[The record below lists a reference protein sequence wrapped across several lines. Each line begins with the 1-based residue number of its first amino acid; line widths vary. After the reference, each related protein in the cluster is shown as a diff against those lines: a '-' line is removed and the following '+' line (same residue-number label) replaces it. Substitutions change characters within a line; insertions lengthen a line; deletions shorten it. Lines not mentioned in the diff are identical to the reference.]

1 MSFSGLT
8 KVVLGFPIA
17 IALLVGGS
25 VAAILSI
32 VAKLTTLPPKPVF
45 DNTPPVTTQATP
57 TPTPTPTPTS
67 TPTPTPTPTP
77 EAEALPPG
85 AYRVRITWPQ
95 GLLIRTAPDFGSA
108 NIGGIAANQQAIA
121 LEASED
127 GKWLRIRI
135 ENTSQEGWV
144 VGQGTLERLDGQ

>member
-8 KVVLGFPIA
+8 KVVLGFTIA

-32 VAKLTTLPPKPVF
+32 VAKLTALPPKPVF
-45 DNTPPVTTQATP
+45 DNPPPVTAQTTPTATP
-57 TPTPTPTPTS
+57 TPTPTPTS
-67 TPTPTPTPTP
+67 TPTPTP

-95 GLLIRTAPDFGSA
+95 GLLIRTSPDFGSA

-127 GKWLRIRI
+127 GKWLRIRM
-135 ENTSQEGWV
+135 ESTSLEGWV